1 MKETKHTL
9 LEVVRNEKIE
19 SEAGYAKWNT
29 NIPNVFVYDVQ
40 LGWGF
45 TNLIKRHWRI
55 YDDRLWF
62 LHKENAVIVEWEEFI
77 NNKFCGSKTLS
88 KSKSFRK
95 ENYSIE
101 DEMEL
106 TI

>member
-1 MKETKHTL
+1 MKKATHTL

-29 NIPNVFVYDVQ
+29 NIPNVFLYDVQ
-40 LGWGF
+40 LGWGYP
-45 TNLIKRHWRI
+45 NQIKKNWET
-55 YDDRLWF
+55 YDDRIADMY
-62 LHKENAVIVEWEEFI
+62 KEKAIIIEWKEFI
-77 NNKFCGSKTLS
+77 NTRFCGSKKIF
-88 KSKSFRK
+88 KSESFLK
-95 ENYSIE
+95 ENYTIE